1 MFDFFNK
8 KKEIIKQEDIKL
20 PNEPM
25 NVVKTNDGSYHTEN
39 LVKDVGS
46 LRTFVGQIASM
57 QNQKDV
63 ISNSQYTH
71 DYRIP
76 EQYLENL
83 YQQSW
88 IAKRI
93 VSLPVETAMM
103 NGFNLKLKN
112 KSDEKK
118 FWKAWEELK
127 LNNLIIDT
135 QKFADVYGSSVI
147 LLKNKNE
154 DPAKPYKNF
163 KNLEF
168 IQVQYPFYMPMPKT
182 DDMYETDRISF
193 NLLGIESDLENVA
206 VFYGEKCIKRLS
218 PQFKYFG
225 MSVYQNMWKAI
236 ISDDLITTAVA
247 NMIYRSSTPVYKSKG
262 FTRLVE
268 AGKSSLVLQAI
279 QTMEASRS
287 IFGAIVQDMEDD
299 FKMVGQSLSGLH
311 ELDRRSAE
319 RLCGAV
325 GYPATLILGKSP
337 DGQNA
342 TGEHDEKLLHT
353 AIKRY
358 QRKMREPVQ
367 KIAFA
372 LMDNLGIDRTDVEF
386 KFLNSSYETKS
397 EKAKTDAVELDN
409 AIKLMQVVNNPNIVN
424 RYLKECELINEDEFN
439 ELDKLAEDF
448 DEASR
453 LENETEQIQAGNDTE
468 TD

>member
-1 MFDFFNK
+1 MPQ
-8 KKEIIKQEDIKL
+8 QEELKL
-20 PNEPM
+20 PTDPM
-25 NVVKTNDGSYHTEN
+25 LVVRTDDGNFETKN
-39 LVKDVGS
+39 LIKDAGS
-46 LRTFVGQIASM
+46 LRTFVGNVASM
-57 QNQKDV
+57 QNKKDV

-103 NGFNLKLKN
+103 NGFSLKLKN
-112 KSDEKK
+112 KNDEKK
-118 FWKAWEELK
+118 FWDAWEELK
-127 LNNLIIDT
+127 LNDLIIDT

-154 DPAKPYKNF
+154 DPSKPYKNF

-168 IQVQYPFYMPMPKT
+168 IQVQYPFYKPMPNT
-182 DDMYETDRISF
+182 NDMYETDKIVF
-193 NLLGIESDLENVA
+193 ELLNIEADLQNIA

-225 MSVYQNMWKAI
+225 MSVYQNLWKAI

-262 FTRLVE
+262 FSKLVE
-268 AGKSSLVLQAI
+268 SGGSSLLLSKI
-279 QTMEASRS
+279 ETMEASRG
-287 IFGAIVQDMEDD
+287 IFGAIVQDTEDD
-299 FKMVGQSLSGLH
+299 FKMVGTTLAGLH

-337 DGQNA
+337 DGMNA

-367 KIAFA
+367 KMAFA
-372 LMDNLGIDRTDVEF
+372 LMDNLGIDKTDVEF
-386 KFLNSSYETKS
+386 EFLNSSYETKG
-397 EKAKTDAVELDN
+397 EKAKTDALELDN
-409 AIKLMQVVNNPNIVN
+409 AIKLMQVVNNPNIIN
-424 RYLKECELINEDEFN
+424 RYLKECELITEDEFN

-453 LENETEQIQAGNDTE
+453 FENEKEQIQADTDTE